1 MFALDLAQ
9 NRDSLDEFL
18 SDPILTMACV
28 LLIVVS
34 LGYIV
39 VTRLIV
45 RMYKKAARRDRMRAE
60 QIRSERDIWSYPP

>member
-1 MFALDLAQ
+1 MITLAQ
-9 NRDSLDEFL
+9 RQDSLAEFL

-34 LGYIV
+34 IGYMI

-45 RMYKKAARRDRMRAE
+45 RMYKKAALRDRRRAE
-60 QIRSERDIWSYPP
+60 QMRGGERDIWSYPP

>member
-1 MFALDLAQ
+1 MLALDLAQ
-9 NRDSLDEFL
+9 GRDSLDEFL

-34 LGYIV
+34 IGYII

-45 RMYKKAARRDRMRAE
+45 RRYKKAALRDRRRAE
-60 QIRSERDIWSYPP
+60 QLRGERDIWSYPP